1 MPDLLFERMNDLN
14 INLDQYA
21 DQVRPSVTIFG
32 KSYEVDSDF
41 KKVLEM
47 QRFASELKGDA
58 DSVRSFLSF
67 SLVNGEAAAD
77 EILSHSIPFSLLQKL
92 EVAVMAAMTGKPLEE
107 LEEQMEKA
115 PTPSFRDA
123 TRHTK

>member
-1 MPDLLFERMNDLN
+1 MNDLN
-14 INLDQYA
+14 INLDQYT

-58 DSVRSFLSF
+58 DSIRSFLSF
-67 SLVNGEAAAD
+67 SLADGEAAAD

-92 EVAVMAAMTGKPLEE
+92 EIAVMAAMTGKQMEE

-115 PTPSFRDA
+115 PAPSFRDA
-123 TRHTK
+123 ARHTK

>member
-1 MPDLLFERMNDLN
+1 MN

-21 DQVRPSVTIFG
+21 DQARPAIIIFG

-41 KKVLEM
+41 KKVLSM

-58 DSVRSFLSF
+58 DSIRSFLSF
-67 SLVNGEAAAD
+67 ALAGGEAAAD

-92 EVAVMAAMTGKPLEE
+92 EVAVMAAMTGKEMSE
-107 LEEQMEKA
+107 LEEEVEKV
-115 PTPSFRDA
+115 PSPSFRTAARRA
-123 TRHTK
+123 T

>member
-1 MPDLLFERMNDLN
+1 MPDLLFERMNNLN

-21 DQVRPSVTIFG
+21 DQSRPAVTIFG

-41 KKVLEM
+41 KKVLSM

-58 DSVRSFLSF
+58 DSIRSFLSF
-67 SLVNGEAAAD
+67 ALAGGEAAAD

-92 EVAVMAAMTGKPLEE
+92 EVAVMAAMTGKEMSE
-107 LEEQMEKA
+107 LEEEVEKV
-115 PTPSFRDA
+115 PSPSFRAAARRA
-123 TRHTK
+123 T